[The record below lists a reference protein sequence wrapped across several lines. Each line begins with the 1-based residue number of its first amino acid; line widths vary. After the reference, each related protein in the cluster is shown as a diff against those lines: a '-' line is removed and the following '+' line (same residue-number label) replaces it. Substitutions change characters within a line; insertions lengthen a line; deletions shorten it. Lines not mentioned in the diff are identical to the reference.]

1 MRSRKVTLSAII
13 PHTHVIRCPRDKPMR
28 VHLHTKLPQTQPMVV
43 ANWRWLWFALLMLT
57 MHLGG
62 TARAQAPDLPETEM
76 TQGKLRIQVLD
87 GRISSDALQFYR
99 VTGLTR
105 GAMLNVHAEVTSGH
119 LDPLVAL
126 LKTDTGL
133 EALSSES
140 LKHQISSL
148 SRDHDPLEVSRLIM
162 DRHALAWNDDY
173 QGEYQAALEM
183 EIPVDGDYWLAVG
196 SSLVRSST
204 GSYRLTVGIDAPQAL
219 SGQVENNGPAF
230 VFAEKDTGVLDRGIA
245 LVSDELRQDQAI
257 RFYNLANLASGQ
269 TLYAYAE
276 AISGDLKPALTLFDQ
291 SDKPVAYANF
301 MATDNR
307 AQLQYHLPTNA
318 ERYRLGITSKDPA
331 GKATAGSYRLLLG
344 LNAPEV
350 LQGKGEPGGLELVK
364 HAIPVSIGMK
374 LQQLTSVN
382 QKSENF
388 GVVATIVMH
397 WKDPRL
403 AYNPETEQDRFKVF
417 VGEAFSAEMNRLGQA
432 WPQYT
437 IVNQQNRQWV
447 QNRFV
452 VVRPDGETVSFERVS
467 LTLQAPDFDFRN
479 FPFDT
484 QQFHIRFDLLAP
496 EWMFQFRELED
507 YSEVGEKLGEEEWVI
522 IAFDTSI
529 TSGQILQRPVSRFNF
544 EFSAT
549 RHVEYYFFRILLPLI
564 VIISVSWILFF
575 LKDYAKRI
583 DAAGANLLLF
593 IAFNFAISSDLPRL
607 GYLTFLDTMLI
618 SAFLVTAIVLI
629 LSVYLRRQ
637 DMKGRNKFVAK
648 VDRYVIIFYP
658 LAYFLTIASVAML
671 FR

>member
-1 MRSRKVTLSAII
+1 M
-13 PHTHVIRCPRDKPMR
+13 MY
-28 VHLHTKLPQTQPMVV
+28 
-43 ANWRWLWFALLMLT
+43 
-57 MHLGG
+57 LGG
-62 TARAQAPDLPETEM
+62 TARAQTADISETGMAQENP
-76 TQGKLRIQVLD
+76 RVQVLD
-87 GRISSDALQFYR
+87 DRISTGGLQFYR
-99 VTGLTR
+99 ITGLTK
-105 GAMLNVHAEVTSGH
+105 GAALYIHAETTTGH

-126 LKTDTGL
+126 LKPDARL
-133 EALSSES
+133 EALSAES
-140 LKHQISSL
+140 LNEQVKTL
-148 SRDHDPLEVSRLIM
+148 SRDHDPLEVARQIM
-162 DRHALAWNDDY
+162 DHLALAWNDDY
-173 QGEYQAALEM
+173 QGKYQAALET
-183 EIPVDGDYWLAVG
+183 EIPADGDYWLALG

-204 GSYRLTVGIDAPQAL
+204 GSYRLTVGIDAPQVL
-219 SGQVENNGPAF
+219 SGQVENSGPPF
-230 VFAEKDTGVLDRGIA
+230 VFAEKDTGGLERGIA
-245 LVSDELRQDQAI
+245 LISDELRQDQAI
-257 RFYNLANLASGQ
+257 RFYNLASLASGQ
-269 TLYAYAE
+269 TFYAYAE
-276 AISGDLKPALTLFDQ
+276 GISGDLKPVLTLFDQ
-291 SDKPVAYANF
+291 SDKPVAYGNF

-307 AQLQYHLPTNA
+307 ALLQYRLPWNA
-318 ERYRLGITSKDPA
+318 ERYRLGISSQDPA

-344 LNAPEV
+344 LDAPEV
-350 LQGKGEPGGLELVK
+350 LQGKGEPGGRDIVQ
-364 HAIPVSIGMK
+364 HAIPVSIGVKM
-374 LQQLTSVN
+374 QQLTSVN

-397 WKDPRL
+397 WQDPRL
-403 AYNPETEQDRFKVF
+403 AYNPETVQDRFKVF
-417 VGEAFSAEMNRLGQA
+417 MGDAFSTEMNRLGQT

-452 VVRPDGETVSFERVS
+452 VVRPDGESVSLERVS

-479 FPFDT
+479 FPFDE
-484 QQFHIRFDLLAP
+484 QRFYIRFDLLAP
-496 EWMFQFRELED
+496 EWMFQFREIEG

-522 IAFDTSI
+522 TDFDTSI
-529 TSGQILQRPVSRFNF
+529 SSGQILQRPVSRFNF

-575 LKDYAKRI
+575 LKDYAKRV

-607 GYLTFLDTMLI
+607 GYLTFLDTLLI

-637 DMKGRNKFVAK
+637 DMKGRERFVAR

-658 LAYFLTIASVAML
+658 LAYFLTITSVAML

>member
-1 MRSRKVTLSAII
+1 VQDT
-13 PHTHVIRCPRDKPMR
+13 PR
-28 VHLHTKLPQTQPMVV
+28 VQT
-43 ANWRWLWFALLMLT
+43 
-57 MHLGG
+57 
-62 TARAQAPDLPETEM
+62 
-76 TQGKLRIQVLD
+76 LD

-99 VTGLTR
+99 ITGLTR
-105 GAMLNVHAEVTSGH
+105 GDMLNVHAEVTSGH
-119 LDPLVAL
+119 LDPLVAI
-126 LKTDTGL
+126 LKPATGP

-140 LKHQISSL
+140 LQEQISTL
-148 SRDHDPLEVSRLIM
+148 SSDHDPLEVSRLVM
-162 DRHALAWNDDY
+162 ERHAIAWNDDY
-173 QGEYQAALEM
+173 QGKYQAALEV
-183 EIPVDGDYWLAVG
+183 EIPSDGDYWLAIG

-204 GSYRLTVGIDAPQAL
+204 GSYRLTVGIDAPQVL
-219 SGQVENNGPAF
+219 SGQAEDSDSAF
-230 VFAEKDTGVLDRGIA
+230 VFAGKDIGALERGIT
-245 LVSDELRQDQAI
+245 LVSDELRHDQAI
-257 RFYNLANLASGQ
+257 RYYNLANLPSGQ
-269 TLYAYAE
+269 TLYAWAE
-276 AISGDLKPALTLFDQ
+276 AVSGDLKPVLTLFDQ
-291 SDKPVAYANF
+291 SDKPLAYANF
-301 MATDNR
+301 MATDSR
-307 AQLQYHLPTNA
+307 AVLQYRLPWNA
-318 ERYRLGITSKDPA
+318 ERYRVGITSMDPA

-350 LQGKGEPGGLELVK
+350 LQGNGEPGGREILQ
-364 HAIPVSIGMK
+364 HAIPVSIGVK

-403 AYNPETEQDRFKVF
+403 AYNPETMQDRFKVF
-417 VGEAFSAEMNRLGQA
+417 MGDAFSAEMNHQGQS

-452 VVRPDGETVSFERVS
+452 VVRPDGETVSLERVS
-467 LTLQAPDFDFRN
+467 LTLQAPEFDFRN
-479 FPFDT
+479 FPFDK
-484 QQFHIRFDLLAP
+484 QQFYIRFDLLAP
-496 EWMFQFRELED
+496 EWLFQFRELEG
-507 YSEVGEKLGEEEWVI
+507 YSEVGKKLGEEEWVI
-522 IAFDTSI
+522 TGFNTNIS
-529 TSGQILQRPVSRFNF
+529 SGQILQRPVSRFNF

-575 LKDYAKRI
+575 LKDYAKRV

-607 GYLTFLDTMLI
+607 GYLTFLDTLLI
-618 SAFLVTAIVLI
+618 SAFMVTAVVLI

-637 DMKGRNKFVAK
+637 DMKGRDLFVAR